1 MKRIWT
7 LALVAAMA
15 AACQEKEGPA
25 AVVPGSVSIEPVI
38 TKATEVD
45 FENGDKIGLSMKKV
59 NDTEAFATNAE
70 LTFAED
76 VFTGELKWYTDAYS
90 ASNLYAYYPYDS
102 EGVPTEFSVA
112 LDQTSGLGTSD
123 FMAAAKENVLP
134 TFGAVTMVFKHQMTK
149 LAISIDNQTGSPVS
163 EVLVQNTV
171 PTAAIDVT
179 ALSAVPA
186 EGVEAADI
194 KAYEV
199 TDNAAYS
206 AIVVPQTAAIKIKL
220 TFENKKVMTQ
230 PLAPMTLKGGG
241 QYTIEVRVL
250 ADEMQVNASGDI
262 QNWTDEGKIE
272 PEGGSQVE
280 ELPVTFTEHEGYFEY
295 DGVRYNTVTLSNG
308 RTWMAEP
315 LRFVPRGKTVSSD
328 PSDGN
333 GIWYSYKVTDAVG
346 TAVTDDESV
355 EKLGYLYDFSA
366 AFGEEITIDNYD
378 DFEGTK
384 GICPTGWHI
393 PTRAELAATFGNVS
407 KSLTEAAIVDSSAPF
422 YEEGYEGGSV
432 SQANTAGFNFTFS
445 GAVINGAYNKL
456 VIDSSVC
463 SVEDY
468 YEGNRVSYI
477 LGSTPYQLTTNTDG
491 SLKNIQYFGV
501 MTTFNSTFKLG
512 KLAAPYVGYKYA
524 GQVRCVKDQNN

>member
-112 LDQTSGLGTSD
+112 LDQTSGVGTSD

-295 DGVRYNTVTLSNG
+295 DGVRYNTVTLADGN
-308 RTWMAEP
+308 TWMAQN

-328 PSDGN
+328 PKEDA
-333 GIWYSYKVTDAVG
+333 GIWYPAANAEKVADPSLA
-346 TAVTDDESV
+346 ES
-355 EKLGYLYDFSA
+355 LGLLYDA
-366 AFGEEITIDNYD
+366 PTAFGVEEITAENAGS
-378 DFEGTK
+378 FEGCQ
-384 GICPTGWHI
+384 GICPAGWHI
-393 PTRAELAATFGNVS
+393 PTVTEMTGLVGHCSNSSLINPDGAYYDSTIKGASLAALKEAGWEWQFASTRNKTSITGNGTYLVTDYNTVYGVMSYIIGSSLYLPKITDGVLTNVQYYYLMPLYNASNEKVS
-407 KSLTEAAIVDSSAPF
+407 VA
-422 YEEGYEGGSV
+422 YG
-432 SQANTAGFNFTFS
+432 NFLS
-445 GAVINGAYNKL
+445 GASI
-456 VIDSSVC
+456 
-463 SVEDY
+463 
-468 YEGNRVSYI
+468 
-477 LGSTPYQLTTNTDG
+477 
-491 SLKNIQYFGV
+491 
-501 MTTFNSTFKLG
+501 
-512 KLAAPYVGYKYA
+512 
-524 GQVRCVKDQNN
+524 RCVKDKE

>member
-295 DGVRYNTVTLSNG
+295 DGVRYNTVTLADGN
-308 RTWMAEP
+308 TWMAQN

-328 PSDGN
+328 PKEDA
-333 GIWYSYKVTDAVG
+333 GIWYPAANAEKVADPSLA
-346 TAVTDDESV
+346 ES
-355 EKLGYLYDFSA
+355 LGLLYDA
-366 AFGEEITIDNYD
+366 PTAFGVEEITAENAGS
-378 DFEGTK
+378 FEGCP

-393 PTRAELAATFGNVS
+393 PTVTEMTGLVGHCSNSSLINPDGAYYDSTIKGASLAALKEAGWEWQFASTRNKTSITGNG
-407 KSLTEAAIVDSSAPF
+407 T
-422 YEEGYEGGSV
+422 Y
-432 SQANTAGFNFTFS
+432 
-445 GAVINGAYNKL
+445 L
-456 VIDSSVC
+456 VT
-463 SVEDY
+463 DY
-468 YEGNRVSYI
+468 DKTVYGVMSYI
-477 LGSTPYQLTTNTDG
+477 IGSSLYLPKITDG
-491 SLKNIQYFGV
+491 VLTNIQYYYLMPLYNASNEKVSVAYGNFLSGA
-501 MTTFNSTFKLG
+501 SI
-512 KLAAPYVGYKYA
+512 
-524 GQVRCVKDQNN
+524 RCVKDKE